1 MATTT
6 INASKQTRARSGTQT
21 SWSAAR
27 DATSSANHTD
37 YTTTQTDVDT
47 AIAEAF
53 ISGRGGGS
61 YVIHRSFFFFDTST
75 IVGTITA
82 IDLKIYGVTNT
93 GNAVR
98 VAKSTAFGT
107 TGGSAYANTDFDS
120 WTNPSGALPAAPTP
134 YNASNYTWSA
144 LTNTIALNA
153 TAISDANS
161 NSYLNLVLVGGTYDY
176 PDTEPTADVEKNSG
190 IQFASSTTFP
200 QLSITYTPTPTGYQ
214 NYPFGI
220 GDKNYQEVNG
230 VDKDDIEE
238 IIGV

>member
-6 INASKQTRARSGTQT
+6 INASKQTLAKSGTQS

-27 DATSSANHTD
+27 DASSSSTHTN
-37 YTTTQTDVDT
+37 YTTTQTNVANAIQEVYESRKGVDDY
-47 AIAEAF
+47 AVNRA
-53 ISGRGGGS
+53 
-61 YVIHRSFFFFDTST
+61 FFFFDTST
-75 IVGTITA
+75 IDGTITA
-82 IDLKIYGVTNT
+82 MSLKIQGVIYGSHD
-93 GNAVR
+93 VR
-98 VAKSTAFGT
+98 VAESTAFGT

-120 WTNPSGALPAAPTP
+120 WTNPSGTLPAAPTP
-134 YNASNYTWSA
+134 YNASNHVWSTS
-144 LTNTIALNA
+144 TNTITLNA

-161 NSYLNLVLVGGTYDY
+161 NDYLNLVVVGGDYDY
-176 PDTEPTADVEKNSG
+176 PNTSVPLNTAIRSG
-190 IQFASSTTFP
+190 IQFASTATFP

-220 GDKNYQEVNG
+220 SDKKYQEVNG